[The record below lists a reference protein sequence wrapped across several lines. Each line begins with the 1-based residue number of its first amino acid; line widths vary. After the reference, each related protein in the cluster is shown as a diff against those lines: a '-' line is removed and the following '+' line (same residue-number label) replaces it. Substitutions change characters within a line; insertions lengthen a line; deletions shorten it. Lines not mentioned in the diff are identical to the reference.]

1 MASRWLCPFS
11 CQAGWS
17 LGAGTGFLP
26 LSLGGDGSPPL
37 PCMRPWLG
45 LRAARMPGRAQS
57 QRESHCVSYPHVLFP
72 PAHSLPFLLPARR
85 SAAGCAPG
93 SHKAWHPASDPSQPP
108 RPGSLEGRDDGPHPE
123 LAATHLLSQGF
134 GMSKLEGPWEFS
146 QLIPWVHRR
155 GTGSHLSFQ
164 LFWA

>member
-72 PAHSLPFLLPARR
+72 PAHSLPFAVRRLAVLQDHTRPGTLPVTLLSLPAQGLWRAEMMGPTQNWPLLIFFRR
-85 SAAGCAPG
+85 VLECPSWKGPG
-93 SHKAWHPASDPSQPP
+93 SSASSS
-108 RPGSLEGRDDGPHPE
+108 PGYTDGGQAH
-123 LAATHLLSQGF
+123 
-134 GMSKLEGPWEFS
+134 
-146 QLIPWVHRR
+146 I
-155 GTGSHLSFQ
+155 
-164 LFWA
+164 